1 MATLEQIEEKMK
13 KLQSQAEALIAKQS
27 SAVLANIKALME
39 KHGLTT
45 ADIDAHVGGA
55 QKRGRK
61 PGASAANGKAK
72 AAAETK
78 GGLPPKYRDPK
89 TGATWSGHGRPPAWI
104 KDVKDRTR
112 FLTADGDAAVA
123 ATADAAG
130 KAKAAVENASAVGSA
145 GAHTGQRKGP
155 QPAKYRDAKSGAT
168 WSGRGPAPAWL
179 AAVKDRTKFLIEGA
193 SAVTTETRAVNKA
206 SKPNAAG
213 KRSAVAKTAAVKKV
227 ATTKVAP
234 AKQTVVAKKVTAKKA
249 PATKAV
255 VAASNMVAAKKTVA
269 PAATKVAVKKAPA
282 QKAVAKTLVAEPDV
296 AAAPAS
302 VTVQATA

>member
-1 MATLEQIEEKMK
+1 MATLEQIEAKMK

-72 AAAETK
+72 ATVNTK

-89 TGATWSGHGRPPAWI
+89 TGATWSGHARPPVWI
-104 KDVKDRTR
+104 KDAKDRTR
-112 FLTADGDAAVA
+112 FLIAGDAVPA
-123 ATADAAG
+123 AAANSVTAS
-130 KAKAAVENASAVGSA
+130 KAKTTVKKAPAVGSA

-155 QPAKYRDAKSGAT
+155 QPAKYRDPKSGAT

-179 AAVKDRTKFLIEGA
+179 AAVKDRTRFLIERA
-193 SAVTTETRAVNKA
+193 RAVTTETSAVNKA

-213 KRSAVAKTAAVKKV
+213 KSGAVAKKAAVKKV

-234 AKQTVVAKKVTAKKA
+234 AKE
-249 PATKAV
+249 
-255 VAASNMVAAKKTVA
+255 TVA
-269 PAATKVAVKKAPA
+269 PPATKVAVKKAPA
-282 QKAVAKTLVAEPDV
+282 EKAVAKTVVANPDV
-296 AAAPAS
+296 AVAPAS